1 MTYNANYHTTFVA
14 MINLCGLRSDLAELI
29 SNDILYIDNSALDT
43 LIALMTDELQKSRTF
58 TQVERNI

>member
-1 MTYNANYHTTFVA
+1 MTYNANYHTTFAA
-14 MINLCGLRSDLAELI
+14 MIHLCGLRSDLAELI
-29 SNDILYIDNSALDT
+29 SNDILYIDNSAFDT